1 MTDPIVNGP
10 DQDRTTRRFDVTL
23 VGDTNLD
30 LLLYGLPEELPCEDE
45 LLANDMAIRVGGSGA
60 ITAHNLASLGNRVGF
75 VTTVPDDEFGQFCQ
89 AELHR
94 AGVDLSSS
102 VPLQDSRT
110 GVTVHLQH
118 KALRHMFTY
127 AGATF
132 QLAFDHL
139 DMGYLSNSRHFH
151 MSSYYLQRAL
161 TPRIPELFRQLKAV
175 GLTISLDPNDD
186 PAHTWDRGIMESL
199 ELVDV
204 LMPNEREARLIA
216 GESTPERAIAA
227 LREMVPLLILKR
239 GAKGASAFTR
249 YDEWH
254 APAEPVKT
262 VDAVGAGDSFNA
274 GFLHAWIRGWG
285 MDRALTLGNLAG
297 AASTSMNGG
306 TAAFCNRESLQVLR
320 NASEIVLPHPVMSV
334 GELDQ

>member
-1 MTDPIVNGP
+1 MTLSDSTPQ
-10 DQDRTTRRFDVTL
+10 DQASRRFDVTL

-45 LLANDMAIRVGGSGA
+45 LLANEMAVRVGGSGA
-60 ITAHNLASLGNRVGF
+60 ITAHNLAALGNKVGF
-75 VTTVPDDEFGQFCQ
+75 ITTIPDDEFGRLTQ

-102 VPLQDSRT
+102 VPLRDAPT

-118 KALRHMFTY
+118 RALRHMFTY

-132 QLAFDHL
+132 QLTFDHL
-139 DMGYLSNSRHFH
+139 DIGYLSDSRHFH

-161 TPRIPELFRQLKAV
+161 TARIPELFAKIKAA

-186 PAHTWDRGIMESL
+186 PAHTWDRSIL
-199 ELVDV
+199 EALRSVDV
-204 LMPNEREARLIA
+204 LLPNEREACLIA
-216 GESTPERAIAA
+216 GETNAERAVEA
-227 LREMVPLLILKR
+227 LREMVPLLIIKR

-249 YDEWH
+249 HDEWH
-254 APAEPVKT
+254 APAEQVKI

-274 GFLHAWIRGWG
+274 GFLHGWIRGWG
-285 MDRALTLGNLAG
+285 IEQSLAFGNQAG
-297 AASTSMNGG
+297 AISTSMSGG
-306 TAAFCNRESLQVLR
+306 TAAFCNRDSLQALR
-320 NASEIVLPHPVMSV
+320 NTCELILPRP
-334 GELDQ
+334 LI

>member
-1 MTDPIVNGP
+1 MTDPISNP
-10 DQDRTTRRFDVTL
+10 QDRAQRRFDVTL

-45 LLANDMAIRVGGSGA
+45 LLAMEWRSALADQVRSPRTIWPLSATRLDLLPPSPATIS
-60 ITAHNLASLGNRVGF
+60 ASL
-75 VTTVPDDEFGQFCQ
+75 CQ

-118 KALRHMFTY
+118 KVLRHMFTY

-132 QLAFDHL
+132 RLAFDHL
-139 DMGYLSNSRHFH
+139 DMGYLSDSRHFH

-161 TPRIPELFRQLKAV
+161 TPRIPELFRKLKAA

-186 PAHTWDRGIMESL
+186 PAHTWDRSILEAL

-204 LMPNEREARLIA
+204 LMPNEREACLIA
-216 GESTPERAIAA
+216 GEPTLDRAIPV
-227 LREMVPLLILKR
+227 LRNVVPLLIIKR
-239 GAKGASAFTR
+239 GAKGASAFTAR
-249 YDEWH
+249 DEWH
-254 APAEPVKT
+254 APA
-262 VDAVGAGDSFNA
+262 
-274 GFLHAWIRGWG
+274 
-285 MDRALTLGNLAG
+285 
-297 AASTSMNGG
+297 G
-306 TAAFCNRESLQVLR
+306 TQR
-320 NASEIVLPHPVMSV
+320 
-334 GELDQ
+334 